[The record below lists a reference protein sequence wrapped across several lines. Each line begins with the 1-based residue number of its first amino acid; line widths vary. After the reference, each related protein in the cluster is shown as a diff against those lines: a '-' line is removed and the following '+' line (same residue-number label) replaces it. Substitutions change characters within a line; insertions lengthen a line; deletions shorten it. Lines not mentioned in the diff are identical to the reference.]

1 MQKWRQGPGRRL
13 ELAAG
18 HDHDHD
24 QRPRGAPSSSV
35 HLVLFLH
42 HQLRFLKTQPYCLR
56 TRIMKP
62 SAAHPIVVKGLPA
75 EQEAR
80 IRESL
85 DNITVGPSMFASAV
99 GGRLVPTEVEVFQ
112 RAKDGKLQARIVYEL
127 AVSEGPS
134 LSLSSVARSRNR
146 LAR

>member
-1 MQKWRQGPGRRL
+1 
-13 ELAAG
+13 
-18 HDHDHD
+18 
-24 QRPRGAPSSSV
+24 
-35 HLVLFLH
+35 
-42 HQLRFLKTQPYCLR
+42 
-56 TRIMKP
+56 MKP

-112 RAKDGKLQARIVYEL
+112 RAKDGKLQARMVYEL
-127 AVSEGPS
+127 TVSEG
-134 LSLSSVARSRNR
+134 LSVRLVRVQCCPVPKLSRAMSRRTDVDMQIDMLNVGR
-146 LAR
+146 TMHGGCAVYLIDVCVFPP